1 MRDGISRIA
10 DGLLAVLLA
19 PACVACGEPLDHP
32 WRELACDRCWAA
44 VRPLVPPLCAVCG
57 DPLTTWRSVPVDE
70 RCSRCRGAAG
80 CITRG
85 RALGVYDGPLRS
97 ILHALKYD
105 GRRTLAPRLSA
116 LMRMHGSWV
125 LEGADVCV
133 PVPLHWRRQWQRGF
147 NQASDLAAGLGLP
160 VVHALRRP
168 RRARSQTDLPADERR
183 ANVRNAFRV
192 RRRACIVGACAVVV
206 DDVSTTGATLDACA
220 RVLVGA
226 GAREVRTL
234 TAARVVTRP
243 PDARPR

>member
-1 MRDGISRIA
+1 M
-10 DGLLAVLLA
+10 
-19 PACVACGEPLDHP
+19 
-32 WRELACDRCWAA
+32 
-44 VRPLVPPLCAVCG
+44 
-57 DPLTTWRSVPVDE
+57 
-70 RCSRCRGAAG
+70 
-80 CITRG
+80 
-85 RALGVYDGPLRS
+85 
-97 ILHALKYD
+97 LHALKYD
-105 GRRTLAPRLSA
+105 GRRTLAPRISA

-147 NQASDLAAGLGLP
+147 NQAADLAAGLGLP
-160 VVHALRRP
+160 VVHALKRP
-168 RRARSQTDLPADERR
+168 RRARSQTDLPAEDRR

-192 RRRACIVGACAVVV
+192 RRGACVAGACVAVV

-220 RVLVGA
+220 RVLLGA